1 MNLSTW
7 QRRGLIGIV
16 GAVAVYYSFLLFFSG
31 DFLPS
36 PSQQRESQARLVR
49 IQNSIR
55 PGDSFEAV
63 LRAYWA
69 SEPGDVRILPISETS
84 WVMQS
89 PMTPFL
95 VVHSI
100 QVAFN
105 DGCVVSVTMRASSS

>member
-1 MNLSTW
+1 MNLSKW
-7 QRRGLIGIV
+7 ERRGLIGIL
-16 GAVAVYYSFLLFFSG
+16 GAVALYYSFLVFFSG

-49 IQNSIR
+49 IENSIR
-55 PGDSFEAV
+55 PGDSYETV

-69 SEPGDVRILPISETS
+69 SEPGEVQILPLSETG

-95 VVHSI
+95 VVHSV
-100 QVAFN
+100 QVAFK
-105 DGCVVSVTMRASSS
+105 DGCVVSVTMRETSS